1 MVPAWNG
8 TRQKKKLKLKK
19 CCILS
24 NSCNWQLFLP
34 LLLFFQTFL
43 QLIIWWCTKFEKFS
57 KFLANMLLLQ
67 SREDGKFWTWMLWK
81 DKCLLFVK
89 SSRRRKTLISHEAL
103 NWWPLDFV
111 VSELQRTCWS
121 AKAMYRVLSY
131 SLLSHTYH
139 ESNTLY
145 QVIIVKLIFSCCPR
159 EGAGPSPVAQ
169 SNGGSIKK
177 SSDVVPNLYKTASD
191 FYSTFNVDRQKF
203 AEITQNKKS
212 SNIFDSTDNLSASH
226 ENLLESYR
234 GVDNQRNLVNSP
246 TMEETGDRLSR
257 SSTEIANG
265 RTSPEVDGLRWGIR

>member
-8 TRQKKKLKLKK
+8 TRQQKKLKLKK

-24 NSCNWQLFLP
+24 NSCNWKLFSS

-67 SREDGKFWTWMLWK
+67 SREEGKFWTWILWK
-81 DKCLLFVK
+81 DKCHLFVK

-131 SLLSHTYH
+131 SLLSHTVSYWSRKQH
-139 ESNTLY
+139 IISSRNCKIDIFMLSTGRVLD
-145 QVIIVKLIFSCCPR
+145 QALLHSLMVAVLRRVVMWSPICTKRPVIFIPPL
-159 EGAGPSPVAQ
+159 
-169 SNGGSIKK
+169 
-177 SSDVVPNLYKTASD
+177 
-191 FYSTFNVDRQKF
+191 
-203 AEITQNKKS
+203 
-212 SNIFDSTDNLSASH
+212 
-226 ENLLESYR
+226 
-234 GVDNQRNLVNSP
+234 
-246 TMEETGDRLSR
+246 M
-257 SSTEIANG
+257 
-265 RTSPEVDGLRWGIR
+265 

>member
-1 MVPAWNG
+1 
-8 TRQKKKLKLKK
+8 
-19 CCILS
+19 
-24 NSCNWQLFLP
+24 
-34 LLLFFQTFL
+34 
-43 QLIIWWCTKFEKFS
+43 
-57 KFLANMLLLQ
+57 
-67 SREDGKFWTWMLWK
+67 
-81 DKCLLFVK
+81 
-89 SSRRRKTLISHEAL
+89 
-103 NWWPLDFV
+103 
-111 VSELQRTCWS
+111 
-121 AKAMYRVLSY
+121 MYRVLSY

-159 EGAGPSPVAQ
+159 EGAGPSPFAQ

-265 RTSPEVDGLRWGIR
+265 RTSPEVDGLR